1 MHSGPTLV
9 HHGLAAALALG
20 LAFGA
25 SPRVAA
31 AQTAQGSHHHGAGTE
46 HQHGAGHQHDP
57 SHHAQHHADNPIVIA
72 IHGGAGTI
80 RRGSMT
86 PEMEQAYRAKLEE
99 ALRAGYAV
107 LQQGGTSLDAV
118 VAAIVILEDSP
129 LFNAGKGAVFTNAGT
144 NELDSSI
151 MDGATLRAGA
161 VAGVKTVKNPIRLAR
176 AVMEKSP
183 HVMMAG
189 AGAEAFAAEQGLE
202 IVDPSYFFTESRWEA
217 LQRAKAQEADR
228 PVLRD
233 EEASLAFPD
242 DYKFGTVGAVAL
254 DRHGNLAAGTSTGG
268 MTNKRWG

>member
-1 MHSGPTLV
+1 MRLTRCTTVRNPSEGAEMHSGPTLV

-20 LAFGA
+20 LVFGA

-31 AQTAQGSHHHGAGTE
+31 AQNAQGSQQHAAGAE
-46 HQHGAGHQHDP
+46 HQHGAGYRHDP
-57 SHHAQHHADNPIVIA
+57 SHHAQHHGDNPIVIA

-189 AGAEAFAAEQGLE
+189 TGAEAFAAEQGLE
-202 IVDPSYFFTESRWEA
+202 LVDPQYFYTTSRWDA
-217 LQRAKAQEADR
+217 LPRARAQE
-228 PVLRD
+228 
-233 EEASLAFPD
+233 
-242 DYKFGTVGAVAL
+242 GA
-254 DRHGNLAAGTSTGG
+254 
-268 MTNKRWG
+268 